1 MPSIVKVTNLSNKME
16 LYIRINDRGPFVNN
30 RIIDLSKEAAI
41 KLNIFRKGTENV
53 RVQLLDTGPH
63 LLAKKFLEQK
73 YLEEYSKNLEPV
85 RDKDAKDKKYF
96 FLQLGAF
103 ENKQNAETFLIKI
116 KDKLSYDFEA
126 YSSIFIKDTIINL
139 FKVLLGPYEV
149 EHKAITDAKKL
160 SDLGIE
166 TIIILDKG

>member
-1 MPSIVKVTNLSNKME
+1 ME
-16 LYIRINDRGPFVNN
+16 LYIRVNDRGPFVNN

-41 KLNIFRKGTENV
+41 ELNIFRKGTENV
-53 RVQLLDTGPH
+53 RVQLLDAGPH

-85 RDKDAKDKKYF
+85 IDKEVTDKKYF

-103 ENKQNAETFLIKI
+103 KNKNNAEAFLMKI

-126 YSSIFIKDTIINL
+126 YSSIFIKDNIVNL

-149 EHKAITDAKKL
+149 EQNAITDSKKL
-160 SDLGIE
+160 LDLGIE